1 MFKKLS
7 RLTIVGLFIAAF
19 FVQSGTVSCTKEKI
33 VRDTII
39 VNDTTVIR
47 DTIFSEMEKIRRGIN
62 DSLWAHFAIVNR
74 SVYDSSGKNRT
85 LNLMGSATFIEDR
98 WGKDGGSLNFDG
110 SAGYA
115 IIPEGKNFSSAN
127 FTIAFYAYI
136 SKTEGLIFGKQ
147 EYSTANGASFNIGFD
162 PVYDG
167 DMMRFAITNNQ
178 STICNSEANGST
190 KVLQNGNASL
200 NRWLHIA
207 IVHESGSMKLFINGE
222 LIESKNHGLGSLNF
236 CNNAE
241 FVLGSWW
248 KNQPNYFKG
257 SLDNIR
263 IYTRALKENEIKYLW
278 KCD

>member
-7 RLTIVGLFIAAF
+7 KLSIVGLFLATF
-19 FVQSGTVSCTKEKI
+19 FIQSGTVSCTKEKI

-47 DTIFSEMEKIRRGIN
+47 DTVYSEMEKIRRGIN
-62 DSLWAHFAIVNR
+62 DSLWAHFAIVNG
-74 SVYDSSGKNRT
+74 SLYDSSGKNRT
-85 LNLMGSATFIEDR
+85 LNLMGSAKFIEDR

-110 SAGYA
+110 SAAYA
-115 IIPEGKNFSSAN
+115 IIPEGKNFSSAS

-136 SKTEGLIFGKQ
+136 NKTEGLIFGKQ

-222 LIESKNHGLGSLNF
+222 LIESKNHGLGNLNF

-257 SLDNIR
+257 NLDNIR